1 MKKIIII
8 LTVLLLSGCSAFGP
22 LTPIKFNENEAEVLP
37 PPKPKQEIPP
47 PHNGKIVVALYS
59 FKDLT
64 GQRKQQT
71 GVASFSTA
79 VTQGGEGLLIKALQD
94 AGNGEWFRVVE
105 RVGLDNLL
113 KERQLIRSA
122 RDEAK
127 DPSNI
132 RPILYAGMILE
143 GSIVSYDTNIRT
155 GGFGWRWLGIG
166 PSTAYNEDVV
176 TISLRV
182 VSTQTGEVLLT
193 TNVRKTL
200 LSYQVSVAT
209 FKFFDEGTKA
219 FENEIGMSSTEV
231 GVYVLKSAI
240 EKAVDEMIL
249 DGEKKGL
256 WKFKSKIEIQPVV
269 EFKPEV
275 KELPIVIAEPKVVK
289 EKIEIKPE
297 VMYFKDTTK
306 VYFTK
311 SDLQSNKLGPW
322 KAFNKDTEVTVVSTE
337 YNDVVEVTLKDE
349 KKAYVKKDKLKKE
362 KN

>member
-1 MKKIIII
+1 MKRIIVIFAI
-8 LTVLLLSGCSAFGP
+8 LLLGGCSAFGP
-22 LTPIKFNENEAEVLP
+22 ITPIKFNENEAEVLP

-47 PHNGKIVVALYS
+47 PQNGKIVVALYS

-105 RVGLDNLL
+105 RVGIENLL

-127 DPSNI
+127 DPLGI

-166 PSTAYNEDVV
+166 PSTTYNEDVV

-249 DGEKKGL
+249 DGAKKGL

-269 EFKPEV
+269 EVKPEI
-275 KELPIVIAEPKVVK
+275 KELPVVIEEPKVLK
-289 EKIEIKPE
+289 EKVEIKHD
-297 VMYFKDTTK
+297 VMYFNDTTK

-311 SDLQSNKLGPW
+311 SDLQGSKLGPW
-322 KAFNKDTEVTVVSTE
+322 RAFNKDTEVTVVSTE
-337 YNDVVEVTLKDE
+337 YNDVVEVTLKDG